1 MLPKYAAA
9 APLSARAPAR
19 FANPLI
25 THLVCHSQVEIEDD
39 DYFLYFSR
47 ASDADQPNLTSIHL
61 KVCRAASAAATSAS
75 AHRCF

>member
-1 MLPKYAAA
+1 MPLL
-9 APLSARAPAR
+9 PLSACAR
-19 FANPLI
+19 PLALHTHSLI

-47 ASDADQPNLTSIHL
+47 ASDADQPNMTSIHL